1 LEEEEGMKKMGL
13 RGLAVAG
20 KRVLVRVDFN
30 VPIRESSVA
39 DDTRIRATLPTIRHL
54 VDGGARVVLLSHLG
68 RPKGKPNPEMSLQPV
83 AACLA
88 ELLGRS
94 VSFGADCVGEAASKA
109 VSELS
114 DGDVVLLE
122 NVRFHAEE
130 TENDPAFAAQLS
142 TLGDLYVNDAFG
154 SAHRAHAS
162 TEGVARLLK
171 PAVAGFL
178 MEKELAYLGS
188 ALEEPK
194 RPFVAILGGAKVSGK
209 IEVIENLMTKV
220 DSLAIGGAMMFTFL
234 RAQGKQTGGSL
245 VEEDRLAVASRLLAR
260 FSGGTVDV
268 HLPADCRAAASTD
281 GTDPGAIVPVAEIPA
296 DRIGVDI
303 GPATITEFS
312 DVIAKASTVVWNG
325 PMGIFEV
332 PSYAEGTRAIARAL
346 AEATGRGAVT
356 IVGGG
361 DSAAAINR
369 EGLVD
374 RISHVSTGGGA
385 SLEFLEGKQLP
396 GVAALTDAGA

>member
-1 LEEEEGMKKMGL
+1 MKKMDL

-20 KRVLVRVDFN
+20 KRVVVRVDFN
-30 VPIRESSVA
+30 VPIREGTVG
-39 DDTRIRATLPTIRHL
+39 DDTRIRASLPTIRHL

-83 AACLA
+83 AVCLG
-88 ELLGRS
+88 ELLGRP
-94 VSFGADCVGEAASKA
+94 VAFGADCVGEVASEA
-109 VSELS
+109 VSKLS
-114 DGDVVLLE
+114 DGDVLLLE

-130 TENDPAFAAQLS
+130 TDNDPAFAAQLAE
-142 TLGDLYVNDAFG
+142 LGDLYVNDAFG

-162 TEGVARLLK
+162 TEGIARLLK

-178 MEKELAYLGS
+178 MDKELAYLGG

-209 IEVIENLMTKV
+209 IDVIENLMSKV
-220 DSLAIGGAMMFTFL
+220 DALAIGGAMMFTFL

-245 VEEDRLAVASRLLAR
+245 VEEDRLAIASELLAR
-260 FSGGTVDV
+260 FGSSSVDV
-268 HLPADCRAAASTD
+268 RLPADCRAASSTD
-281 GTDPGAIVPVAEIPA
+281 GADPGTIVPVAKIPE

-303 GPATITEFS
+303 GPATIKLFAE
-312 DVIAKASTVVWNG
+312 VIGHASTVVWNG

-332 PSYAEGTRAIARAL
+332 PAYAEGTRAVAHAL
-346 AEATGRGAVT
+346 ADATARGATT

-361 DSAAAINR
+361 DSAAAINQ
-369 EGLVD
+369 EGLAD

-396 GVAALTDAGA
+396 GVAALTDSGA